1 MDRAGIKSG
10 GRVLRHGRG
19 QAFPVF
25 AGPGA
30 RERLVKIAVL
40 TESLLFACG
49 VLAAIALIVLGLDA
63 VWRAL

>member
-1 MDRAGIKSG
+1 
-10 GRVLRHGRG
+10 
-19 QAFPVF
+19 
-25 AGPGA
+25 
-30 RERLVKIAVL
+30 VKIAVL